1 MLEEFGPLDV
11 IGQMTANQLVALHLQ
26 AMDLLT
32 KAGNSHLPETQH
44 SYLNQANKLM
54 RTYAVLAEALRKHCQ
69 RGKQTM
75 TVEHVHVHEGGQAVR
90 QCHSREEGR
99 GEE

>member
-1 MLEEFGPLDV
+1 ML
-11 IGQMTANQLVALHLQ
+11 A
-26 AMDLLT
+26 
-32 KAGNSHLPETQH
+32 KASSSHLPETQN

-75 TVEHVHVHEGGQAVR
+75 NVEHVYVHEGGQAIVGSVT
-90 QCHSREEGR
+90 QETGGT
-99 GEE
+99 GE